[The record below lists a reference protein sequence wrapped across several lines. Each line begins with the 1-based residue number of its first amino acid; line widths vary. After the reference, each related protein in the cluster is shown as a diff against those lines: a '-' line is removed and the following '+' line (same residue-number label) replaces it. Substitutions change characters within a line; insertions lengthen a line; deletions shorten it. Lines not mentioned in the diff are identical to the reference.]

1 MVGKIIGL
9 IAVSAMLIMFLISFG
24 KGNTNE
30 LIFWGVLILINS
42 ISLGVIEILERLDEK
57 QIMGMTNKEIKETV
71 EWYMDEIGK
80 DLAEQCTFEKDEEIF
95 YFLDELKKG
104 IDEKIK
110 WYKENKKFPSLWE
123 E

>member
-1 MVGKIIGL
+1 
-9 IAVSAMLIMFLISFG
+9 
-24 KGNTNE
+24 
-30 LIFWGVLILINS
+30 
-42 ISLGVIEILERLDEK
+42 
-57 QIMGMTNKEIKETV
+57 MTNKEIKETV